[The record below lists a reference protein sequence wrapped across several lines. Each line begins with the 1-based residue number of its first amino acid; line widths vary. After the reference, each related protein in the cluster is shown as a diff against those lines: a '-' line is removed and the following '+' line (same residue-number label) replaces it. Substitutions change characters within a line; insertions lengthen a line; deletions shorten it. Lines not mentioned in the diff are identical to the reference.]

1 MSKIIVSVSGNT
13 LEECLKA
20 LKGASY
26 AELRL
31 DLVQLNSEDIKTL
44 MQQCQFWI
52 VSVRETFLL
61 KENYLQVFA
70 AVMQN
75 KPQYVDIDFEISDK
89 SDIIPILDI
98 VKKSGCKLMLSY
110 HNYEQTPSEDFLE
123 KTAKKMLT
131 AGASMMKIVCMAN
144 SFDDN
149 LMLSNLYKKFP
160 DIIAFGMGE
169 QGKMSRIASLFL
181 GDGFAYAA
189 PDHGAFTAPGQ
200 LRLSEM
206 QQIAQLVNKS

>member
-89 SDIIPILDI
+89 SDIIPVLDI